1 MFRNKRTPIIDGP
14 LTRETLRAWLVAE
27 LASRVKCA
35 ESEVDSTKPFDAYG
49 LDSRS
54 SIELSGM
61 LEKVV
66 GRRLSPI
73 ILLDHPTIDAL
84 ADHLMRDL
92 PLHS

>member
-1 MFRNKRTPIIDGP
+1 MFGSKIISTIDGP

-27 LASRVKCA
+27 LARRVKCA
-35 ESEVDSTKPFDAYG
+35 ESEVDSAKPFDAYG

-54 SIELSGM
+54 SIELSGT
-61 LEKVV
+61 LEKIV

-84 ADHLMRDL
+84 ADHLAREL
-92 PLHS
+92 TLRS

>member
-1 MFRNKRTPIIDGP
+1 MFRNKGIPAINGP

-27 LASRVKCA
+27 VARRVKCA
-35 ESEVDSTKPFDAYG
+35 ESEVDSVKPFDAYG

-54 SIELSGM
+54 SIELSGT
-61 LEKVV
+61 LEKIV

-84 ADHLMRDL
+84 ADHLAREL
-92 PLHS
+92 PLRS